1 MCRRFALRSSYSSNS
16 AKPVTNDQQRL
27 MCRQEPRAER
37 RACGCEAVPGDS
49 ARSQAAEESAD
60 SGAGDDGGEAVRG
73 GDSAGAEALQEEGE
87 AVITDRLLF
96 DFVLE
101 IARVAECL

>member
-1 MCRRFALRSSYSSNS
+1 M
-16 AKPVTNDQQRL
+16 
-27 MCRQEPRAER
+27 
-37 RACGCEAVPGDS
+37 PGDC

-60 SGAGDDGGEAVRG
+60 GGAGDDGGEAVRG